1 MLSYVVGIVLFAL
14 GIGISVAIHEA
25 AHLGT
30 AKMFGMK
37 VRRYF
42 IGFGRKIWSFR
53 RGETEYGL
61 KAIPAGGFCDIA
73 GMTALDELLPDER
86 SRAMWRYPTWKRFV
100 VMASGSISHFIIGFI
115 VLYLMAIT
123 MGLPNV
129 TDKSVV
135 ADVAPCAQS
144 VTSFTRNEVEYTPC
158 TPSTPSPARDAGVR
172 AGDRIVSVN
181 GKPTSTWTDVTA
193 TVQPLRGPT
202 RVVVERD
209 GQRKTLTVDIAAV
222 RSVVQQPGTQK
233 QQLAETGALGVLIAR
248 QFHYNALTGLAGAG
262 QFTGQLFM
270 NVWEGIKRLPEKV
283 PALIKAIAGGQ
294 RDKDT
299 PMSVVGASRIGG
311 EAVEAGLWQLF
322 WLFLALVNFA
332 LGVFNLLPLLP
343 LDGGHIAVAF
353 YERIRDWLRKL
364 RGRAAGGPVDY
375 TKLAPLTMIVVLLG
389 GAYMVVA
396 VLADIVNPIRL
407 LD

>member
-30 AKMFGMK
+30 AKIFGMK

-61 KAIPAGGFCDIA
+61 KLIPAGGFCDIA
-73 GMTALDELLPDER
+73 GMTALDELAPDEH

-100 VMASGSISHFIIGFI
+100 VMASGSVSHFVIGFI
-115 VLYLMAIT
+115 VLYLMAVT

-129 TDKSVV
+129 TNKSVV
-135 ADVAPCAQS
+135 ADIAPCAQS
-144 VTSFTRNEVEYTPC
+144 VSSYTRTRVEYAPC
-158 TPSTPSPARDAGVR
+158 TPSTPSPARDAGLR
-172 AGDRIVSVN
+172 AGDRIVAVA
-181 GKPTSTWTDVTA
+181 GKPTSTWTDVTS

-202 RVVVERD
+202 TVVVERN
-209 GQRKTLTVDIAAV
+209 GERRTLTVDIAPV
-222 RSVVQQPGTQK
+222 RSVVQQPGSRK
-233 QQLAETGALGVLIAR
+233 QQFAETGALGVLIAR
-248 QFHYNALTGLAGAG
+248 QFHYNVLTGIGGAG
-262 QFTGQLFM
+262 QFTGQLFV

-283 PALIKAIAGGQ
+283 PALLKAIAGGQ
-294 RDKDT
+294 RDRDT

-311 EAVEAGLWQLF
+311 EAVQAGLWQLF

-364 RGRAAGGPVDY
+364 RGKAAGGPVDY
-375 TKLAPLTMIVVLLG
+375 AKLAPLTMIVVLIG
-389 GAYMVVA
+389 GAYMIVA
-396 VLADIVNPIRL
+396 VLADIVNPITL
-407 LD
+407 LH